1 MPAIPAFQVLL
12 EQGDGPLQV
21 AVAPMGR
28 GFLDGGTQHGQKF
41 LMPGGVMGMAAM
53 VEQCPRR
60 GGVQV
65 MVQPTADAPPV
76 DTQFGGDV
84 AEGMARVQV
93 QQSQGAPQDGSVVGI
108 VQLLTQAETLL
119 RGQVQVTHDHPPG
132 AGRTGAESV
141 LPHYSREKPIC
152 PGNVKK
158 GWENQVVG
166 MITRSREINS

>member
-1 MPAIPAFQVLL
+1 MKKINESGQSMVLAL
-12 EQGDGPLQV
+12 V
-21 AVAPMGR
+21 
-28 GFLDGGTQHGQKF
+28 FLTV
-41 LMPGGVMGMAAM
+41 LMGMAAM

-76 DTQFGGDV
+76 DTQFGGEV

-132 AGRTGAESV
+132 AGRTGAGLIFLIIS
-141 LPHYSREKPIC
+141 
-152 PGNVKK
+152 
-158 GWENQVVG
+158 
-166 MITRSREINS
+166 TRSVPCEMRQHELTAAGHAIQRGRG